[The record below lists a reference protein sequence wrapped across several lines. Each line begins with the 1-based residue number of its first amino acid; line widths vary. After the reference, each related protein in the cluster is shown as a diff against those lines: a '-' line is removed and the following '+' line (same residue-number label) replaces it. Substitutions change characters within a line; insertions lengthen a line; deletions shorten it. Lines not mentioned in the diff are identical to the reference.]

1 MNKIILY
8 YDDDC
13 PFCKEYSKYIK
24 LRQKYDVEL
33 LNARDCIDK
42 ILLFKEEG
50 MDINE
55 GFIVEFVDEGM
66 TLQGAAAVKELD
78 KTLNKTGIV
87 DKTISAIVRTSLF
100 QSVLYP
106 VVKVVR
112 IVLLK
117 LIGKD
122 TNIKY

>member
-1 MNKIILY
+1 M
-8 YDDDC
+8 
-13 PFCKEYSKYIK
+13 
-24 LRQKYDVEL
+24 
-33 LNARDCIDK
+33 LNVRDCIDK
-42 ILLFKEEG
+42 VLLFKEEG

-122 TNIKY
+122 PNIKY

>member
-55 GFIVEFVDEGM
+55 GFIVEFVNEGM

-122 TNIKY
+122 PNIKY

>member
-122 TNIKY
+122 PNIKY